1 MQQMLHIFFDMYVYW
16 LVGIICVDER
26 DRETVSIKCKVIC
39 AQVYHFEGI
48 IPSFHPAL
56 ASMYFI

>member
-1 MQQMLHIFFDMYVYW
+1 MYVYL

-39 AQVYHFEGI
+39 AQVYHFEGV